1 MKKPVKDIASK
12 SPATISSESTSGETL
27 QSNKGLCATASTEH
41 SRRNLLKGL
50 LLGGVAVST
59 GIIAAKKVYKHM
71 PSTGLKQSYL
81 SDVAPGDRVH
91 QGREH
96 VVMTARE
103 KADMVK
109 FFKSNYKR
117 NS

>member
-1 MKKPVKDIASK
+1 MKNPLNKDAALK
-12 SPATISSESTSGETL
+12 SVQLKNTSTS
-27 QSNKGLCATASTEH
+27 

-59 GIIAAKKVYKHM
+59 GIIAAKKVFKHM
-71 PSTGLKQSYL
+71 PEPGLRQRYMK
-81 SDVAPGDRVH
+81 DVAPGDRVH

-109 FFKSNYKR
+109 FFKTNYRR

>member
-1 MKKPVKDIASK
+1 MKKPVNKKDVANK
-12 SPATISSESTSGETL
+12 SSTTTSS
-27 QSNKGLCATASTEH
+27 EH

-81 SDVAPGDRVH
+81 SDVSPGDRVH

-109 FFKSNYKR
+109 FFESNYKR